1 MESGDASNEEAPPCD
16 PKRKDL
22 MQKEW
27 SKAISMLVAM
37 ETEDSLRRG
46 VIMVITRIGL
56 PCADLLYHKT
66 KNIIL
71 LLCTPMVLIYNHEL
85 GIINSSEFFH
95 TKNSGRRV
103 MYSLVSFLSEVW
115 WEVTT

>member
-22 MQKEW
+22 MQEEQ

-37 ETEDSLRRG
+37 ETEDGLRKG
-46 VIMVITRIGL
+46 AIMVITQ
-56 PCADLLYHKT
+56 
-66 KNIIL
+66 KNWLGMCRAKSI
-71 LLCTPMVLIYNHEL
+71 HEL
-85 GIINSSEFFH
+85 GVINSTEFFVWK
-95 TKNSGRRV
+95 KNLWKKGYV
-103 MYSLVSFLSEVW
+103 LPLVSLLFYFSEVW

>member
-37 ETEDSLRRG
+37 KTEDSLRRG
-46 VIMVITRIGL
+46 VIMVITIKL
-56 PCADLLYHKT
+56 AYHVQTYSTIKQKILFYCYVLLWFYYT
-66 KNIIL
+66 I
-71 LLCTPMVLIYNHEL
+71 M
-85 GIINSSEFFH
+85 S
-95 TKNSGRRV
+95 
-103 MYSLVSFLSEVW
+103 W
-115 WEVTT
+115 A